1 MEFLR
6 KIKRLYLENA
16 DGINY
21 AISTLYGKDYY
32 PNV

>member
-1 MEFLR
+1 MEFLG

-16 DGINY
+16 EGINY
-21 AISTLYGKDYY
+21 AISTSYGRDYY